1 MLGIGGLEV
10 LRPLN
15 FCWVVVLKLIKIKY
29 VITGLLLFSS
39 LQSAISAEEYGH
51 VVVPET
57 SHNFGV
63 VKQGDVISYTF
74 VIRNTDVVPLNIE
87 RFELSQLGMTA
98 RATPMIAAGAE
109 GKITLKWDTR
119 NVTGKVTGKGIL
131 YFDDPVEKPVVLVL
145 SGAVKPPIEFVPAR
159 IVYLSLF
166 KGESAAQTVTI
177 INNDESRPLE
187 ITRIERRGEHFVAE
201 LHTPRSGDVHNIV
214 LTIPSDTAP
223 GRYLEALEIH
233 TDDPTRSP
241 LMIGVNILVK
251 ENLYTFPQILEFNT
265 MHGSQVTGQVTQ
277 SLLVKKREGQ
287 FEINRVTSTIPFLA
301 IEREPDGKSGT
312 FRIDVSIDS
321 TQLKPGTTS
330 GILRIETDDSEFPE
344 VVVPVRVELR

>member
-29 VITGLLLFSS
+29 VITGLLLFSPF
-39 LQSAISAEEYGH
+39 QSGVSAQEQGKLI
-51 VVVPET
+51 VPET

-131 YFDDPVEKPVVLVL
+131 YFDDPVQKPVVLVL

>member
-1 MLGIGGLEV
+1 MLGIEGLEV

-15 FCWVVVLKLIKIKY
+15 FCWVIVLKLIQTIY
-29 VITGLLLFSS
+29 VITGLLLFSPFLS
-39 LQSAISAEEYGH
+39 SVRAQQDKLI
-51 VVVPET
+51 VPET

-98 RATPMIAAGAE
+98 RATPMISAGAE

-131 YFDDPVEKPVVLVL
+131 YFDDPVQKPVVLVL
-145 SGAVKPPIEFVPAR
+145 RGAVKPPIEFVPAR
-159 IVYLSLF
+159 IVYLSTF

-187 ITRIERRGEHFVAE
+187 ILRMERRGEHFVAE
-201 LHTPRSGDVHNIV
+201 LHTPRSGDIHNIV

-251 ENLYTFPQILEFNT
+251 ENLYTFPQNLEFNT

-330 GILRIETDDSEFPE
+330 GVLRIETDDSEFPE

>member
-1 MLGIGGLEV
+1 M
-10 LRPLN
+10 
-15 FCWVVVLKLIKIKY
+15 LKLIKIKY

-57 SHNFGV
+57 AHNFGI

-131 YFDDPVEKPVVLVL
+131 YFDDPVQKPVVLVL

-214 LTIPSDTAP
+214 LTIPSVTAP

-330 GILRIETDDSEFPE
+330 GVLRIETDDSQFPE

>member
-1 MLGIGGLEV
+1 MLGIEGLEV

-15 FCWVVVLKLIKIKY
+15 FCWVVVLKLIQIIY
-29 VITGLLLFSS
+29 VITGLLLFSPFLS
-39 LQSAISAEEYGH
+39 GVSAQEQGKLI
-51 VVVPET
+51 VPET

-74 VIRNTDVVPLNIE
+74 VIRNTDVVPLNLE

-131 YFDDPVEKPVVLVL
+131 YFDDPVQKPVVLVL

-159 IVYLSLF
+159 IVYLSTF

-251 ENLYTFPQILEFNT
+251 RNLYTFPQILEFNT

-287 FEINRVTSTIPFLA
+287 FEIKRATSTIPFLA

-330 GILRIETDDSEFPE
+330 GVLRIETDDSEFPE
-344 VVVPVRVELR
+344 VVVPIRVELR

>member
-1 MLGIGGLEV
+1 MLGIEGLEV

-15 FCWVVVLKLIKIKY
+15 FCWVVVLKLIQTIY
-29 VITGLLLFSS
+29 VITGLLLFSPFLS
-39 LQSAISAEEYGH
+39 SVSAQQDKLI
-51 VVVPET
+51 VPET

-131 YFDDPVEKPVVLVL
+131 YFDDPVQKPVVLVL

-159 IVYLSLF
+159 IVYLSTF

-187 ITRIERRGEHFVAE
+187 ILRIERRGEHFVAE

-251 ENLYTFPQILEFNT
+251 ENLYTFPQNLEFNT

-330 GILRIETDDSEFPE
+330 GVLRIETDDSEFPE

>member
-1 MLGIGGLEV
+1 MLGIEGLEV

-15 FCWVVVLKLIKIKY
+15 FCWVVVLKLIQTIY
-29 VITGLLLFSS
+29 VITGLLLFSPFLS
-39 LQSAISAEEYGH
+39 SVSAQQDKLI
-51 VVVPET
+51 VPET

-131 YFDDPVEKPVVLVL
+131 YFDDPVQKPVVLVL

-159 IVYLSLF
+159 IVYLCTF

-201 LHTPRSGDVHNIV
+201 LHTPRSGDIHNIV

-233 TDDPTRSP
+233 TDDPRRSP

-251 ENLYTFPQILEFNT
+251 ENLYTFPQILEFST

-301 IEREPDGKSGT
+301 IQREPDGKSGT

-330 GILRIETDDSEFPE
+330 GVLRIETDDSEFPE

>member
-1 MLGIGGLEV
+1 MLGIEGLEV

-15 FCWVVVLKLIKIKY
+15 FCWVVVLKLIQIIY
-29 VITGLLLFSS
+29 VITGLLLFSPF
-39 LQSAISAEEYGH
+39 QSGVSAQEQGKL
-51 VVVPET
+51 VVPET

-74 VIRNTDVVPLNIE
+74 VIRNTDVVPLNVE

-119 NVTGKVTGKGIL
+119 HVTGKLSGKGIL
-131 YFDDPVEKPVVLVL
+131 YFDDPVQKPIVLVL
-145 SGAVKPPIEFVPAR
+145 SGVVKPPIEFVPAR
-159 IVYLSLF
+159 VVYLSTF

-177 INNDESRPLE
+177 INHDESRPLE

-201 LHTPRSGDVHNIV
+201 LHTPRSGNVYNVV
-214 LTIPSDTAP
+214 LTIPSDTPP
-223 GRYLEALEIH
+223 GRYLEALEVH

-251 ENLYTFPQILEFNT
+251 GNLYTFPQILEFNT
-265 MHGSQVTGQVTQ
+265 IHGSQVAGQVTQ

-287 FEINRVTSTIPFLA
+287 FEIKRVTSTIPFLA
-301 IEREPDGKSGT
+301 IEREPDGKSAT

-330 GILRIETDDSEFPE
+330 GVLRIETDDSEFPE

>member
-1 MLGIGGLEV
+1 M
-10 LRPLN
+10 
-15 FCWVVVLKLIKIKY
+15 LKLIKIKY
-29 VITGLLLFSS
+29 VITGLLLFFS
-39 LQSAISAEEYGH
+39 LQSGISAEEYGH

-57 SHNFGV
+57 AHNFGI
-63 VKQGDVISYTF
+63 VKQGDIISYTF

-119 NVTGKVTGKGIL
+119 HVTGKVTGKGIL
-131 YFDDPVEKPVVLVL
+131 YFDDPVQKPVVLVL
-145 SGAVKPPIEFVPAR
+145 SGVVKPPIEFVPAR
-159 IVYLSLF
+159 VVYLSTF

-301 IEREPDGKSGT
+301 IEREPNGKSGT

-330 GILRIETDDSEFPE
+330 GVLRIETDDSEFPE

>member
-39 LQSAISAEEYGH
+39 LQSAISAEEYGRA
-51 VVVPET
+51 VVPET

-131 YFDDPVEKPVVLVL
+131 YFDDPVQKPVVLVL

>member
-1 MLGIGGLEV
+1 MLGIEGLEV

-15 FCWVVVLKLIKIKY
+15 FCWVVVLKLIQIIY
-29 VITGLLLFSS
+29 VITGLLLFSPF
-39 LQSAISAEEYGH
+39 QSGVSAQEQGKL
-51 VVVPET
+51 VVPET

-74 VIRNTDVVPLNIE
+74 VIRNTDVVPLNVE

-119 NVTGKVTGKGIL
+119 HVTGKLSGKGIL
-131 YFDDPVEKPVVLVL
+131 YFDDPVQKPIVLVL
-145 SGAVKPPIEFVPAR
+145 SGVVKPPIEFVPAR
-159 IVYLSLF
+159 VVYLSTF

-201 LHTPRSGDVHNIV
+201 LHTPLSGNVYVV
-214 LTIPSDTAP
+214 LTIPSDTPP
-223 GRYLEALEIH
+223 GRYLEALEVH

-251 ENLYTFPQILEFNT
+251 GNLYTFPQILEFNT
-265 MHGSQVTGQVTQ
+265 IHGSQVAGQVTQ
-277 SLLVKKREGQ
+277 SLLAKKREGQ
-287 FEINRVTSTIPFLA
+287 FEIKRVTSTIPFLA
-301 IEREPDGKSGT
+301 IEREPDGKSAT

-330 GILRIETDDSEFPE
+330 GVLRIETDDSEFPE
-344 VVVPVRVELR
+344 VVVPLRVELR

>member
-1 MLGIGGLEV
+1 MLGIEGLEV

-15 FCWVVVLKLIKIKY
+15 FCWVVVLKLIQTIY
-29 VITGLLLFSS
+29 VITGLLLFSPFLS
-39 LQSAISAEEYGH
+39 SVSAQQDKLI
-51 VVVPET
+51 VPET

-87 RFELSQLGMTA
+87 RFELLQLGMTA
-98 RATPMIAAGAE
+98 RATSMIAAGAE

-131 YFDDPVEKPVVLVL
+131 YFDDPVQKPVVLVL

-159 IVYLSLF
+159 IVYLSTF

-187 ITRIERRGEHFVAE
+187 ILRIERRGEHFVAE

-251 ENLYTFPQILEFNT
+251 ENLYTFPQNLEFNT

-330 GILRIETDDSEFPE
+330 GVLRIETDDSEFPE

>member
-1 MLGIGGLEV
+1 M
-10 LRPLN
+10 
-15 FCWVVVLKLIKIKY
+15 LKLVQIKY

-57 SHNFGV
+57 AHNFGI

-98 RATPMIAAGAE
+98 RATPMIAAEAE

-119 NVTGKVTGKGIL
+119 HVTGKVTGKGIL
-131 YFDDPVEKPVVLVL
+131 YFDEPVQKPVVLVL

-241 LMIGVNILVK
+241 LMIGVNNLVK

-312 FRIDVSIDS
+312 FRLDVSIDS
-321 TQLKPGTTS
+321 TQLKPGTTT
-330 GILRIETDDSEFPE
+330 GLLRIETDDSEFSQ

>member
-1 MLGIGGLEV
+1 M
-10 LRPLN
+10 
-15 FCWVVVLKLIKIKY
+15 LKLIQIIY
-29 VITGLLLFSS
+29 VITGLLLFSPF
-39 LQSAISAEEYGH
+39 QSGVSAQEQGKL
-51 VVVPET
+51 VDPET

-87 RFELSQLGMTA
+87 RFELSHLGMTA

-119 NVTGKVTGKGIL
+119 HVTGKVTGKGIL
-131 YFDDPVEKPVVLVL
+131 YFDDPVQKPVVLVL

-159 IVYLSLF
+159 VVYLSTF

-187 ITRIERRGEHFVAE
+187 ITRMERRGGHFLAE
-201 LHTPRSGDVHNIV
+201 LHTPRSGNVHNV
-214 LTIPSDTAP
+214 LLTIASNTPP
-223 GRYLEALEIH
+223 GRYLEALEVH

-251 ENLYTFPQILEFNT
+251 ENLYTFPQILDFNT

-321 TQLKPGTTS
+321 TQLKPGTTT
-330 GILRIETDDSEFPE
+330 GVLRIETDDSEFPE

>member
-1 MLGIGGLEV
+1 MLGIEGLEV

-15 FCWVVVLKLIKIKY
+15 FCWVVVLKLIQTIY
-29 VITGLLLFSS
+29 VITGLLLFSLFLS
-39 LQSAISAEEYGH
+39 SVSAQQDKLI
-51 VVVPET
+51 VPET

-131 YFDDPVEKPVVLVL
+131 YFDDPVQKPVVLVL

-159 IVYLSLF
+159 IVYLSTF

-187 ITRIERRGEHFVAE
+187 ILRIERRGEHFVAE

-251 ENLYTFPQILEFNT
+251 ENLYTFPQNLEFST

-301 IEREPDGKSGT
+301 IERGPDGKSGT

-330 GILRIETDDSEFPE
+330 GVLRIETDDSEFPE

>member
-15 FCWVVVLKLIKIKY
+15 FCWVVVLKLIQIIY
-29 VITGLLLFSS
+29 VITGLLLFSPFLS
-39 LQSAISAEEYGH
+39 GVSAQEQGKLI
-51 VVVPET
+51 VPET

-131 YFDDPVEKPVVLVL
+131 YFDDPVQKPVVLVL

-287 FEINRVTSTIPFLA
+287 FEINRVTSTIPLLA